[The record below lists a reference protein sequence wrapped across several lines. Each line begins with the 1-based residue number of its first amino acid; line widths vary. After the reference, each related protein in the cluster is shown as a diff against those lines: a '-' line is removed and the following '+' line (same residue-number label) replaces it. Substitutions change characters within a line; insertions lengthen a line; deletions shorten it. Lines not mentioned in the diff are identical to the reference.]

1 MRWIVLL
8 AALAMP
14 AVAWLSQTGQFG
26 PTNGAIS
33 DRYPTLLVAAG
44 YAFSIWGVIFLW
56 NVLFGL
62 WQLRRRKPDDNARVR
77 GWATVGF
84 VLTAAWMPVFSN
96 QWFLPALA
104 IIWAAL
110 LCLLVAAVRA
120 APATASAGQRA
131 FAAYP
136 LALHAG
142 WLTMAAFLNTAQVIV
157 AYQWLPTGNMLSWS
171 LVLLAIA
178 TLLAWTMNH
187 RLRGHFAYPVAVVW
201 ALVGVYVKQSEWRL
215 PGADTVAVLALAV
228 AVLLVLQTLLLRARA
243 WRTPRA
249 GVVAAH
255 RHRR

>member
-14 AVAWLSQTGQFG
+14 VVSWFSQSGAFG

-44 YAFSIWGVIFLW
+44 YAFAIWGVIFLW
-56 NVLFGL
+56 DVIFGL
-62 WQLRRRKPDDNARVR
+62 WQLRRRRPDLPGVR
-77 GWATVGF
+77 GWAAAGF
-84 VLTAAWMPVFSN
+84 ALTAAWMPVFSN

-110 LCLLVAAVRA
+110 VCLLMAAVRA
-120 APATASAGQRA
+120 APTDATAGQRA
-131 FAAYP
+131 WAAYP

-157 AYQWLPTGNMLSWS
+157 AYQWLPTGDMFGWS
-171 LVLLAIA
+171 VVLLALA
-178 TLLAWTMNH
+178 TLLAWAMNQ
-187 RLRGHFAYPVAVVW
+187 RLRGHFAYPAAVVW
-201 ALVGVYVKQSEWRL
+201 ALVGVYVKQSGWRL
-215 PGADTVAVLALAV
+215 PGADTASVLALAV
-228 AVLLVLQTLLLRARA
+228 AALLVLQTLMLRTRA
-243 WRTPRA
+243 WRHPTVP
-249 GVVAAH
+249 VVAAH

>member
-14 AVAWLSQTGQFG
+14 VVSWFSQAGMFG

-44 YAFSIWGVIFLW
+44 YAFAIWGLIFLW
-56 NVLFGL
+56 DVLFGL
-62 WQLRRRKPDDNARVR
+62 WQLRHRKPDIAGVR
-77 GWATVGF
+77 PWAAAGF

-110 LCLLVAAVRA
+110 ACLLVAAFRA
-120 APATASAGQRA
+120 APALASGGQRA
-131 FAAYP
+131 WAAYP

-142 WLTMAAFLNTAQVIV
+142 WLSMAAFLNTAQVIV
-157 AYQWLPTGNMLSWS
+157 AYQWLPTADMFGWS
-171 LVLLAIA
+171 VVLLALA
-178 TLLAWTMNH
+178 TLLAWWANH
-187 RLRGHFAYPVAVVW
+187 RLRGHFAYPAAVVW
-201 ALVGVYVKQSEWRL
+201 ALVGVHIKQSDWTL
-215 PGADTVAVLALAV
+215 PGADTVSVLALAV
-228 AVLLVLQTLLLRARA
+228 AALLILQTLLLRSRA
-243 WRTPRA
+243 WRHPVP